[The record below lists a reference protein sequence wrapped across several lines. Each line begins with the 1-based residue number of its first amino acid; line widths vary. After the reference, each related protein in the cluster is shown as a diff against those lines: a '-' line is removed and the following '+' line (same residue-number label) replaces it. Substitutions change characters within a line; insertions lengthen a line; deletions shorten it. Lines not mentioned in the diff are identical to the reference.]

1 LLAASALLSA
11 LGLYA
16 LSTIT
21 TAPQAFIAATL
32 FGVGTAFFWPTM
44 LSVTSE
50 SFPRGGAFLLALMGG
65 AGNLAIAFVL
75 PIIGGWYD
83 AHGAAAAFR
92 YVAVLPVVLTVVFV
106 ALFVYYR
113 SRGGYRPVALAHDA
127 AFVEGIR

>member
-1 LLAASALLSA
+1 
-11 LGLYA
+11 
-16 LSTIT
+16 
-21 TAPQAFIAATL
+21 
-32 FGVGTAFFWPTM
+32 M

-83 AHGAAAAFR
+83 THGAAAAFR